1 LGPYAGLVF
10 NQYDKLQCPPAIVAA
25 RAALARTPPVKA
37 LRPQAIEVKLLAV
50 GAAAALLNIP
60 CGAWREHTAKF
71 SFEWFV
77 AVHATIPFIAMLRKA
92 VIMPKYAI
100 LFTIGAAVAGQLVG
114 SRLERRRLQ
123 QQQLEQLEGGSVV
136 HRGITAPS
144 SSGNGRQAQ
153 RAQHAPVQHQV
164 DRGLLAAALEAWSA
178 ANSSSSGAPEAAARP
193 GCKQQAAP
201 ELAAGAWQAGQQQ
214 VMGLAAVLGTLPM
227 VRC

>member
-1 LGPYAGLVF
+1 VF

-77 AVHATIPFIAMLRKA
+77 AVHATIPFIAMIRKA
-92 VIMPKYAI
+92 VVMPKYAI

-114 SRLERRRLQ
+114 SRLERRRVKQ
-123 QQQLEQLEGGSVV
+123 QQQLEGVDVVQGGF
-136 HRGITAPS
+136 IAPS
-144 SSGNGRQAQ
+144 SNSSSGQQ
-153 RAQHAPVQHQV
+153 SSRAQHV
-164 DRGLLAAALEAWSA
+164 DRGLLAAALEAWNSSA
-178 ANSSSSGAPEAAARP
+178 NNSSSSSAREAAPRP
-193 GCKQQAAP
+193 GCKQQAVP
-201 ELAAGAWQAGQQQ
+201 DLAGGAWQAGQQQ
-214 VMGLAAVLGTLPM
+214 VMGLGAVLGSLPM